1 MASTNARCVTSG
13 DADEQAAAAR
23 PLPVHR
29 LDRVAAEALG
39 TGLLLAIVLVVLRAP
54 ASRSLHWSRAGSR
67 LPAGSRRR
75 RRSPNPPPC
84 SAA

>member
-1 MASTNARCVTSG
+1 
-13 DADEQAAAAR
+13 
-23 PLPVHR
+23 L
-29 LDRVAAEALG
+29 VAAEALG

-54 ASRSLHWSRAGSR
+54 ASRSLHWSRAGSG

-75 RRSPNPPPC
+75 RRSRNPPPC